1 MQKTKKV
8 RISKGRYMIT
18 VKTTSFCKQAS
29 CPSSATLLSY
39 RELGLET
46 EVDGQV
52 AGHLKTCD
60 FCCAELQLLAE
71 CPQAPEEFLKPAAI
85 PLPLRRLAEEIL
97 SGSLLTADMFSESCF
112 DKARLTF
119 TDA

>member
-1 MQKTKKV
+1 V
-8 RISKGRYMIT
+8 N
-18 VKTTSFCKQAS
+18 TTSFCKQAS

-39 RELGLET
+39 REFGLET
-46 EVDGQV
+46 ELDDQV
-52 AGHLKTCD
+52 AEHLEACE

-71 CPQAPEEFLKPAAI
+71 CPQAEEDFSKPAAI

-97 SGSLLTADMFSESCF
+97 AGSFLTADMFSESYF
-112 DKARLTF
+112 EKARLTF